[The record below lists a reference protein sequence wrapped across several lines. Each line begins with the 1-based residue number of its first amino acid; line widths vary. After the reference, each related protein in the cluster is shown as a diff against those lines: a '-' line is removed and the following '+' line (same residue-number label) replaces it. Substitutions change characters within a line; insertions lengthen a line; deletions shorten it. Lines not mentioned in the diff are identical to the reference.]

1 MKKGFFLLI
10 LGSIVALNPI
20 ARAADVREGLV
31 SYWPFETVSGDNTT
45 PDLSFANHFALNN
58 LFAADLGPGIRGD
71 AFSFDGTSQFLS
83 IEHATSNGDTG
94 LPIYSAGSYTAMM
107 WVNGA
112 PQTAKYLFTEAST
125 TSNHRFCS
133 CKPARPPRVTTN
145 WTC

>member
-58 LFAADLGPGIRGD
+58 LFATDLGPMMDDVVVLGTWRTRVV
-71 AFSFDGTSQFLS
+71 SF
-83 IEHATSNGDTG
+83 
-94 LPIYSAGSYTAMM
+94 
-107 WVNGA
+107 
-112 PQTAKYLFTEAST
+112 
-125 TSNHRFCS
+125 RFPG
-133 CKPARPPRVTTN
+133 CK
-145 WTC
+145 